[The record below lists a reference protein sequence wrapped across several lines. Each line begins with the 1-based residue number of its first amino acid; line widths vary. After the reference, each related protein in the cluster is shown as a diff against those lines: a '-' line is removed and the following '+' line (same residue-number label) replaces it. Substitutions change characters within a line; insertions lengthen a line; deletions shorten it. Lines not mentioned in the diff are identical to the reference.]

1 MTLQYDVALQALSQ
15 FYGLVKTLHAVA
27 AGVASQSVQFS
38 WMRSEDDVLRQL
50 LHPGTMTRQ
59 NVECIGIYH
68 GRTGGSSQ
76 LGYQGD
82 GGGFVGSQT
91 RTDAH
96 GAVVVG
102 IHRFAEDGF
111 LGIHLEHRFRHANL
125 HNLVVALRRM
135 GNHLSGSRSQARLGG
150 QHGSTA
156 HAVASGNDEC
166 RAHGSLVG
174 KVATGLHQQADVVL
188 FENTEFAFRLLDEFR
203 RESDIQYL
211 QSSQVYLVVCQHH
224 RQLLLLQG
232 QRQVGTDD
240 IG

>member
-1 MTLQYDVALQALSQ
+1 MQALCQ
-15 FYGLVKTLHAVA
+15 FDGLVKALHAVA

-59 NVECIGIYH
+59 DVECISIYH
-68 GRTGGSSQ
+68 RRTGGSSQ

-82 GGGFVGSQT
+82 GGGFVGAQT
-91 RTDAH
+91 WTYAH
-96 GAVVVG
+96 GAIVVG
-102 IHRFAEDGF
+102 VHRFAEDGF
-111 LGIHLEHRFRHANL
+111 LGIHLEHRFRHAYL

-135 GNHLSGSRSQARLGG
+135 GYHLSGSRSQARLGS
-150 QHGSTA
+150 QHGRTA

-203 RESDIQYL
+203 
-211 QSSQVYLVVCQHH
+211 
-224 RQLLLLQG
+224 
-232 QRQVGTDD
+232 
-240 IG
+240 